1 MGRKDL
7 LHRNWGDSLR
17 FIYWKVP
24 WTQNLYKGNLSMAV
38 LRYKENFVG
47 VSNWAYELLEIEDH
61 PNLTHESPKGKVVHH
76 EPKRLSKDEA
86 KAIIKEHGLVIAMR
100 LDTGETIWDTPDKAY
115 QERWQGTKIDSE
127 FVI

>member
-1 MGRKDL
+1 
-7 LHRNWGDSLR
+7 
-17 FIYWKVP
+17 
-24 WTQNLYKGNLSMAV
+24 MAV

-86 KAIIKEHGLVIAMR
+86 KAIIKEQGLIIAMR
-100 LDTGETIWDTPDKAY
+100 LDTGETIWDTPDEAY
-115 QERWQGTKIDSE
+115 QQRWQGTKIDNE
-127 FVI
+127 FLI

>member
-1 MGRKDL
+1 
-7 LHRNWGDSLR
+7 
-17 FIYWKVP
+17 
-24 WTQNLYKGNLSMAV
+24 MAV

-47 VSNWAYELLEIEDH
+47 VSNWAYELLEVKDH
-61 PNLTHESPKGKVVHH
+61 PNLTHLSPKGKVVHH

-86 KAIIKEHGLVIAMR
+86 KAIIKEQGLVIAMR

-115 QERWQGTKIDSE
+115 QERWKGTKIDNE